1 MIKFMFKKFFL
12 GALVFAL
19 ALGGFMPLNS
29 RAEEQF
35 KITLGTPN
43 FTSSTTAEI
52 YWTTNNVAK
61 NCSVDYMIGVH
72 PSDGKRTNGQIIQSL
87 TFNDDKYHYYASLSD
102 LTADVDYYYRVNCL
116 PVGADSSDSTMLTK
130 LTAQNPD
137 LTIKDIYISDDKIV
151 IKYCNDGWDFSS
163 ISNTF
168 RIIVAANGK
177 THSDQYYVPGKGL
190 CLNTRTRDTI
200 TGGPDPRVGYPLS
213 VFSISGEQTISV
225 TAEIDKIDEVAE
237 LNENNNIYTKTIT
250 IGSVANDSTG
260 KPDLV
265 ITDAYFFPET
275 PKAQQAF
282 TGSLRIK
289 VKNQGTA
296 AATSAEGIVVRQSVA
311 NGAGT
316 ERTLVSWLESNKSYS
331 LNSLAAGASDEIII
345 PINSFAF
352 PYDRLVLRAWVD
364 SNGVAGSWDASANDF
379 QMKNDDLYIDES
391 NEDNNTYRKTITIG
405 STTEINKTDKN
416 SELFIKDIVADD
428 GEIKVIIGN
437 LGPDAVSDEF
447 TVALTETTN
456 KAFFGDVS
464 VLYGGYAKGVKT
476 INSGEVGSVSFYEI
490 NPGTYSLLAK
500 VDADN
505 NIAEKDENNNTYTK
519 TITVNDISNNTYVAN
534 EGEITFYNNLNQL
547 GKLPTGYNEWLIVNA
562 VTNDSQH
569 PVESSFKYK
578 GIIEIMM
585 DGIIQAN
592 GKSLSDAY
600 YILTDNNGNPIN
612 PVPAKEYG
620 LQINNRKVADIWPQK
635 YIKGSQY
642 VFRANLGSSY
652 RTVEFFIGDSSKSDN
667 SGSFKV
673 AIKGEAIE
681 QSNQPQ
687 DVSPGQKDTVGDQ
700 TGKSVDSL
708 ILKLERTISELSQK
722 VIDMEKRL
730 VEKVDKALSERVKGR
745 ILLQTEANGEAWYVD
760 PNSEN
765 KFYMQDGLAAYDIM
779 RALGLGITNKDL
791 ETIPIGIQDKIYT
804 LADTDGD
811 KIPDNLEIAIGTDPS
826 KADTD
831 GDGFDDKSE
840 ILSGYKPTSKEKF
853 SYNQN
858 LINRLK
864 GRIALQVESHGE
876 AWYINPTDGKRY
888 YLGDGNTAYNVM
900 RFLSLGITNDNLRKI
915 QVGEFSE

>member
-1 MIKFMFKKFFL
+1 MNNFNKIIFNASLFFVFTASFFVINFYAKAEVGLPDLIVEDIIIRPGHNTLTPVIKNISSS
-12 GALVFAL
+12 AL
-19 ALGGFMPLNS
+19 AESVQIKITDLNS
-29 RAEEQF
+29 GKSWTTGQEFTADSPLGPNSNIYVDAEPLANGTYNF
-35 KITLGTPN
+35 KTEVDFNNKVTESNESNNILTKAIKVDELGDPDTLIVIENLEAINITETSAVIKYSTNITTYRDMVIYWIDGQKAFINNQNSSNSKSHEFTISWLTPGTYKYKVYSNSANDGTGGVYSGEKTFTTLKGSVN
-43 FTSSTTAEI
+43 FT
-52 YWTTNNVAK
+52 
-61 NCSVDYMIGVH
+61 G
-72 PSDGKRTNGQIIQSL
+72 L
-87 TFNDDKYHYYASLSD
+87 
-102 LTADVDYYYRVNCL
+102 
-116 PVGADSSDSTMLTK
+116 
-130 LTAQNPD
+130 PD
-137 LTIKDIYISDDKIV
+137 LVIKESSFKTYISDGTQS
-151 IKYCNDGWDFSS
+151 GWPVAGIPLAYLEIED
-163 ISNTF
+163 INKVNTYLDSW
-168 RIIVAANGK
+168 ILHATANGK
-177 THSDQYYVPGKGL
+177 TEIYAGSNISNYVRAYTMNLKFIDIEADGK
-190 CLNTRTRDTI
+190 LNSVKFSI
-200 TGGPDPRVGYPLS
+200 DPRNIINES
-213 VFSISGEQTISV
+213 
-225 TAEIDKIDEVAE
+225 
-237 LNENNNIYTKTIT
+237 NENNNT
-250 IGSVANDSTG
+250 
-260 KPDLV
+260 
-265 ITDAYFFPET
+265 
-275 PKAQQAF
+275 F
-282 TGSLRIK
+282 T
-289 VKNQGTA
+289 
-296 AATSAEGIVVRQSVA
+296 
-311 NGAGT
+311 
-316 ERTLVSWLESNKSYS
+316 
-331 LNSLAAGASDEIII
+331 
-345 PINSFAF
+345 
-352 PYDRLVLRAWVD
+352 
-364 SNGVAGSWDASANDF
+364 
-379 QMKNDDLYIDES
+379 
-391 NEDNNTYRKTITIG
+391 KTITIG
-405 STTEINKTDKN
+405 STTEINKTSKQA
-416 SELFIKDIVADD
+416 ELFIKDIVAED
-428 GEIKVIIGN
+428 GGIKVIIGN

-464 VLYGGYAKGVKT
+464 VLYGGYATGVKT
-476 INSGEVGSVSFYEI
+476 IKSGEVGSVSFDDI

-519 TITVNDISNNTYVAN
+519 TITVNNISNNTYVAN
-534 EGEITFYNNLNQL
+534 EGEITFYSNLNQL

-585 DGIIQAN
+585 DGIIQVN

-652 RTVEFFIGDSSKSDN
+652 RTVEFFIGDSNRFDN
-667 SGSFKV
+667 SGFFKV

-687 DVSPGQKDTVGDQ
+687 DVSPGQKDTAGDQ

-804 LADTDGD
+804 LKDTDGD
-811 KIPDNLEIAIGTDPS
+811 GIPDNLETALGTNPD

-831 GDGFDDKSE
+831 SDGFDDKTE
-840 ILSGYKPTSKEKF
+840 ILSGYKPNSASGKYA
-853 SYNQN
+853 YNQR
-858 LINRLK
+858 LIDRLK

-876 AWYINPTDGKRY
+876 AWYINPSDGKRY

-900 RFLSLGITNDNLRKI
+900 RFLSL
-915 QVGEFSE
+915 